1 LAGRR
6 RLGMGHWA
14 VGRAEVRV
22 GGTLGEPGS
31 SVLVGVADGPQP
43 LPAGHHGGRRGLV
56 GRRVGKPY
64 RVLWAGLLYAVGQVL
79 AYVSLAVLLLASLFS
94 AGQVSMF
101 LQAWMYRLLGP
112 VLILSAL
119 VLLGLVRLPFRF
131 SGAGPRLQR
140 WVEGAGLSSAFVLG
154 ALFAISFCPIS
165 AAWFFGGLIPV
176 ALQQRSVLVLPAAYG
191 LGTAL
196 PVVTVAALLAFGAGS
211 IGRTF
216 QAVEA
221 VEQWARRATGLVI
234 LAVGLFFSLRYSLA
248 LL

>member
-1 LAGRR
+1 MEPLVSLGPAFWLGLQTALSPCPLATTV
-6 RLGMGHWA
+6 A
-14 VGRAEVRV
+14 AVAYVGR
-22 GGTLGEPGS
+22 P
-31 SVLVGVADGPQP
+31 
-43 LPAGHHGGRRGLV
+43 
-56 GRRVGKPY
+56 VGKPY